1 MIKQSMSLPCFHTIH
16 QRFLRGG
23 YILLKDIVVGCNSWR
38 AGGQQE
44 RLQYNGEAAWWK
56 VIGVYII
63 SADEKKLKLALLKR
77 S

>member
-1 MIKQSMSLPCFHTIH
+1 VRFWLLDPGGFQRCFIVIA
-16 QRFLRGG
+16 GG
-23 YILLKDIVVGCNSWR
+23 

-44 RLQYNGEAAWWK
+44 GLQYNGEAAWWK

-63 SADEKKLKLALLKR
+63 SADEKKLKLALPKR

>member
-1 MIKQSMSLPCFHTIH
+1 LGKKKSL
-16 QRFLRGG
+16 LSRGYG
-23 YILLKDIVVGCNSWR
+23 RRKLAYRHFDFSATSVIAGG

-44 RLQYNGEAAWWK
+44 GLQYNREAAWWK